1 MRIYHNIWLKDV
13 GERSSR
19 DCLATLKSVVFF
31 ILRAMRHFEGCK
43 AAWSM
48 TGFAFLKMSC

>member
-1 MRIYHNIWLKDV
+1 MDSICKQSKSLGSEMRIYHNIWLKDV

-31 ILRAMRHFEGCK
+31 Y
-43 AAWSM
+43 
-48 TGFAFLKMSC
+48 LKGNETL